1 MRQQKRI
8 QGRKGLLLNEQ
19 SLQTLVETIPTLV
32 WRAKPNGHIDYVNK
46 RLLEYFGSPLE
57 EIIGW
62 GWMQKAH
69 PDDVGFK
76 VQSWLTNLEAMASH
90 DVNCRFQGADGAYRW
105 FNVRGEPL
113 RDGDGSV
120 QSWYDVFIDIDN
132 QTKAR
137 ERLRQLEADLAH
149 MNRLSMMG
157 ELSASLA
164 HEIKQP
170 IATARNNASAAL
182 NFLDKQLPDLGEVR
196 EALGCIVGDADRAA
210 AIIDRIRDQIK
221 KVPPQKHR
229 FDLNEA
235 INEVIVLART
245 AIAKNVI
252 SVDTHLT
259 EGALSVEGDRVQLQQ
274 VLLNL
279 ILNAVEA
286 MGSVEAGARELLIS
300 TEQDHTGVLVAVR
313 DSGPGIDA
321 THLERVFE
329 AFYTTKSSGV
339 GMGLSICRSIIDAHG
354 GRLWAEPNEPRGAV
368 FQFTLPSR

>member
-8 QGRKGLLLNEQ
+8 QVRQGLLLNEQ
-19 SLQTLVETIPTLV
+19 SLQVLVETIPALV

-113 RDGDGSV
+113 RDSDGSV
-120 QSWYDVFIDIDN
+120 QSWYGVFIDIDN

-210 AIIDRIRDQIK
+210 AIIDRIRD
-221 KVPPQKHR
+221 
-229 FDLNEA
+229 LN
-235 INEVIVLART
+235 
-245 AIAKNVI
+245 
-252 SVDTHLT
+252 
-259 EGALSVEGDRVQLQQ
+259 
-274 VLLNL
+274 
-279 ILNAVEA
+279 
-286 MGSVEAGARELLIS
+286 
-300 TEQDHTGVLVAVR
+300 
-313 DSGPGIDA
+313 P
-321 THLERVFE
+321 
-329 AFYTTKSSGV
+329 
-339 GMGLSICRSIIDAHG
+339 
-354 GRLWAEPNEPRGAV
+354 
-368 FQFTLPSR
+368 